1 MGKRIEAILYI
12 IKIIAAT
19 IGVTLMAS
27 LLFGFMRYNGCWFMM
42 VELFNKYLANK
53 CEDLRIVQRS
63 YNEKRSLGWLDKFT
77 HFEGIEFIK
86 ERQFL
91 AAGSFKFV
99 EEYSFD
105 NKNTRYAIAIG
116 LNPASA
122 TLDSID
128 KTTYLISHLFYQ
140 NQYGGFY
147 LFNKY
152 PDVSKTAIRRGTSA
166 IRHHIDDVLQFL
178 TSLDDLSKFDVFIFW
193 GSSEYITIGLE
204 KDLRVLQKKVNHLYT
219 IGKGNIKHQHPSRS
233 SKDTINFHVA
243 DLNSIKKNNRR
254 LC

>member
-1 MGKRIEAILYI
+1 
-12 IKIIAAT
+12 
-19 IGVTLMAS
+19 
-27 LLFGFMRYNGCWFMM
+27 MM
-42 VELFNKYLANK
+42 VELFKKYLANK
-53 CEDLRIVQRS
+53 HEDLKIVQRS
-63 YNEKRSLGWLDKFT
+63 YNEKRSLCWLDKFAN
-77 HFEGIEFIK
+77 FEGIEFIK

-91 AAGSFKFV
+91 TAGSFKFV
-99 EEYSFD
+99 EKFSFD

-122 TLDSID
+122 TLESID
-128 KTTYLISHLFYQ
+128 KTTYLISDLFY
-140 NQYGGFY
+140 NRQYAGFY

-178 TSLDDLSKFDVFIFW
+178 MSLENLSEFDVFIFW
-193 GSSEYITIGLE
+193 GPTEYITIGLE
-204 KDLRVLQKKVNHLYT
+204 KDLMALQKKVNQLYT

-233 SKDTINFHVA
+233 SKGTIKPHVA
-243 DLNSIKKNNRR
+243 DLNSMKKNNRR